1 MLYQQSVITE
11 YFGQKKMPFEAK
23 EDELIHTKKNNYKPR
38 WWMLRRQTLSQH
50 ISVFELNDSCFRF
63 RFGYNGTKRTHIYTR
78 ITNTAEKPVDIS
90 RFSSVYMIQTRKK
103 NFRFHGTWTTRAIDR
118 AISPSSVPKQ
128 RIYQTKF
135 GNEHTD
141 PSAYRLHTYTHTVQY
156 MCVKYRFGWFEPLSP
171 IVYLSTDRRRRRLR
185 AAIAQWPI
193 AMTII

>member
-1 MLYQQSVITE
+1 
-11 YFGQKKMPFEAK
+11 
-23 EDELIHTKKNNYKPR
+23 
-38 WWMLRRQTLSQH
+38 MLRRQTLSQH

-63 RFGYNGTKRTHIYTR
+63 RFGYNWTKRTHIYTR

-156 MCVKYRFGWFEPLSP
+156 MCKISFWLIWTIITNSLSLDRP
-171 IVYLSTDRRRRRLR
+171 TTTQIARGYCTMTDRHDNN
-185 AAIAQWPI
+185 ITQKSK
-193 AMTII
+193 TICVWSIPD